1 VQVTSDVATYDQS
14 ATVTGEFASGQENV
28 LRINFNK
35 HGEMNL
41 SLQ

>member
-1 VQVTSDVATYDQS
+1 VQVTSAAANYDQS
-14 ATVTGEFASGQENV
+14 ASVAGEFASGQKNV

-41 SLQ
+41 ILQ